1 MFTHPN
7 PEPTL
12 GVFLWPFPASIMSPA
27 RRGTTP
33 PQQCRMKHAMSF
45 FLIAASSLALCAC
58 ASKPV
63 SSGASPTSA
72 ASKPEPKAEP
82 KAERITTALD
92 EAPMLTNHVQ
102 LTSRDQFVK
111 AGEAYFSPDG
121 KWIIFQ
127 AVPVPEAGKEADP
140 FYAMYVAKLERDAKG
155 NVTGLSAI
163 TRVSAEGSANTCGW
177 FHPTNP
183 QRVLFGSTSTR
194 PTDEGKSGFQV
205 GTRRYVWMFPEGMD
219 VVEWN
224 PFVIGQDGV
233 TRTGTKRM
241 APMPTPVFTLPNY
254 DAECSY
260 SKDGRFILYAHIEDA
275 PAGTDPIAPR
285 KPDANIYVFDT
296 KTKRHHAIVKAPGY
310 DGGPFFSP
318 DGKSICYRSDRE
330 GNDLLQIF
338 VADLKFE
345 KGADGA
351 MVPVGIQR
359 EYQLTKNEHV
369 NWAPYWH
376 PSGTFLVYASS
387 EVGHSNY
394 EVFAVEVDRGELNK
408 AAKAATPTIDASKA
422 RRQRV
427 TKVAGADVL
436 PVFTPDGSLM
446 MWTAQRGPLAAGE
459 TKPSSQLW
467 IAEVGRLPFEEAGSS
482 Y

>member
-1 MFTHPN
+1 
-7 PEPTL
+7 
-12 GVFLWPFPASIMSPA
+12 
-27 RRGTTP
+27 
-33 PQQCRMKHAMSF
+33 MKHATR
-45 FLIAASSLALCAC
+45 LVALAITPLALCAC
-58 ASKPV
+58 ESKPA
-63 SSGASPTSA
+63 SSSSTTPSASA
-72 ASKPEPKAEP
+72 KAEP
-82 KAERITTALD
+82 KPERITTALD
-92 EAPMLTNHVQ
+92 EAPILKNHVQ
-102 LTSRDQFVK
+102 LTSRDQFIK

-219 VVEWN
+219 IVEWN

-241 APMPTPVFTLPNY
+241 MPTPTPVFTLPNY

-275 PAGTDPIAPR
+275 SKDPNASP

-351 MVPVGIQR
+351 MVPIGIQR

-387 EVGHSNY
+387 EAGHANY

-436 PVFTPDGSLM
+436 PAFSPDGSLM
-446 MWTAQRGPLAAGE
+446 MWTAQRGPLVSGE
-459 TKPSSQLW
+459 TRPSSQLW
-467 IAEVGRLPFEEAGSS
+467 IAEVGRLPFENAGDS

>member
-1 MFTHPN
+1 
-7 PEPTL
+7 
-12 GVFLWPFPASIMSPA
+12 MSPA
-27 RRGTTP
+27 CLGGP
-33 PQQCRMKHAMSF
+33 PLQQSRMKHALSF
-45 FLIAASSLALCAC
+45 ISIVASSLALCAC
-58 ASKPV
+58 ANKPAPTAP
-63 SSGASPTSA
+63 SPSGA
-72 ASKPEPKAEP
+72 ASHGETKPATKLES

-140 FYAMYVAKLERDAKG
+140 FYAMFVAKLERDAKG
-155 NVTGLSAI
+155 RVTGISGI

-241 APMPTPVFTLPNY
+241 APTPTPVFTLPNY

-275 PAGTDPIAPR
+275 SKDPNASP

-359 EYQLTKNEHV
+359 EYQLTNNEHV

-387 EVGHSNY
+387 EVGHTNY

-408 AAKAATPTIDASKA
+408 AAKAATPTIDMSKA

-436 PVFTPDGSLM
+436 PAFSPDGSLM
-446 MWTAQRGPLAAGE
+446 MWTAQRGPLATGE

-467 IAEVGRLPFEEAGSS
+467 IAEVGRLPFEEVGSS